1 VAPACQVS
9 IAIPSGS
16 SAERGWLCGRSPY
29 RRILTVSVGLDEART
44 PTADCLG
51 HERVALRGFLFGQE
65 EVNREDAKVGN
76 EEEVGK
82 KKRFTAEVAED
93 AEI

>member
-1 VAPACQVS
+1 
-9 IAIPSGS
+9 
-16 SAERGWLCGRSPY
+16 
-29 RRILTVSVGLDEART
+29 
-44 PTADCLG
+44 
-51 HERVALRGFLFGQE
+51 
-65 EVNREDAKVGN
+65 VNREDAKVGN